1 MGIPP
6 HGYIREMGRM
16 GIPPHGYIREM
27 GKMGDNLRDSDST
40 SK

>member
-6 HGYIREMGRM
+6 HGYIREMERM
-16 GIPPHGYIREM
+16 GIPPHGFIREM
-27 GKMGDNLRDSDST
+27 GGMGDNLRDSDST